1 MRPVRIF
8 YSYCR
13 EDAVFQQKLDEH
25 LSDLRRSRL
34 ITTWSDQQMRPG
46 TEWQHEIEAQLKSA
60 DIILLLVSSRYLNSN
75 YCYDVEMKK
84 ALEQY
89 HERGAHVLTILLSPT
104 KWETTPLQQ
113 LPVLPVGGQPIT
125 EWQNQDKAFLNIAD
139 SISKIVTELQDS
151 PTAEKAVPPTREEL
165 SFDLLNA
172 FRSIQDDIRA
182 IRNEQQRMRE
192 EIKQL
197 QNSID
202 NLSSSHDDPQG

>member
-1 MRPVRIF
+1 MRPISIF
-8 YSYCR
+8 YSYYR
-13 EDAVFQQKLDEH
+13 EDAIFQQKLDEH

-46 TEWQHEIEAQLKSA
+46 TDWQQEIEAQLKSA
-60 DIILLLVSSRYLNSN
+60 NIILLLVSSRYLNSN

-89 HERGAHVLTILLSPT
+89 YERGAYVLAILLSPT
-104 KWETTPLQQ
+104 RWETTPLQQ
-113 LPVLPVGGQPIT
+113 LPVLPVGEKPIT
-125 EWQNQDKAFLNIAD
+125 EWQDQDKAFLNIAD
-139 SISKIVTELQDS
+139 SISKIVTAFQDS
-151 PTAEKAVPPTREEL
+151 PTAEKAVPHARDEL
-165 SFDLLNA
+165 SFSLLNTL
-172 FRSIQDDIRA
+172 RTIQDDIRA
-182 IRNEQQRMRE
+182 IRNDQQRMRE